1 MSKEGFMKTFNEI
14 ASLWLDNESYGKD
27 YTYKNELKSAVKH
40 LNRYFDGIICED
52 IKGLNVE
59 QFIRYNYEHNN
70 PNTGKSFSKRLLG
83 DLVSV
88 GYRIFEF
95 ALDNELIGNIRNPF
109 SGKKKKIPKSAP
121 VTERTAIDEL
131 QKSLVL
137 SVSSRTQIAALIM
150 LYCGLRKGE
159 IIALKWSDVDFSRKI
174 ISVTKSAVRMDSNN
188 YKITSHTKNG
198 KDRYI
203 PIPDNLLAYLKIEK
217 FTSKGE
223 YVYPQKDGKKI
234 QTVTSWQK
242 SWNSYITQ
250 LNYKHYSDT
259 CKVFGKI
266 PKAFNSPTGIPQVLE
281 RFTAHQLRHTY
292 CTMLY
297 MAGVDMLTTSKLM
310 GHSSIQITLEIYTH
324 LDEKYKTL
332 NISKFND
339 YINNDISNI
348 IILNKVV

>member
-1 MSKEGFMKTFNEI
+1 MKFCEI
-14 ASLWLDNESYGKD
+14 ANLWLDNESYGKD
-27 YTYKNELKSAVKH
+27 YTYQNELKSAVKH
-40 LNRYFDGIICED
+40 LNRYFEGILCED

-59 QFIRYNYEHNN
+59 QFIRFNYEHNN
-70 PNTGKSFSKRLLG
+70 PNTNKPFSKRLLS
-83 DLVSV
+83 DLISV

-95 ALDNELIGNIRNPF
+95 ALDNELICNIRNPF
-109 SGKKKKIPKSAP
+109 SGKKKKIPKAAP
-121 VTERTAIDEL
+121 VTERTAIDEF

-137 SVSSRTQIAALIM
+137 SVPNRTQIAALIM

-159 IIALKWSDVDFSRKI
+159 IIALKWSDIDFNRKI

-188 YKITSHTKNG
+188 YKITLHIKNG

-203 PIPDNLLAYLKIEK
+203 PIPDNLLPYLKIAK
-217 FTSKGE
+217 FTSKSE
-223 YVYPQKDGKKI
+223 YVYPQKNSKKI

-242 SWNSYITQ
+242 AWNSYITH
-250 LNYKHYSDT
+250 LNYKQYSDT
-259 CKVFGKI
+259 CKAFGQV
-266 PKAFNSPTGIPQVLE
+266 PKAFNSPSGIPQVLE

-297 MAGVDMLTTSKLM
+297 MAGVDILTTSKLL

-324 LDEKYKTL
+324 LDEKYKAL

-339 YINNDISNI
+339 YINNDNSNI